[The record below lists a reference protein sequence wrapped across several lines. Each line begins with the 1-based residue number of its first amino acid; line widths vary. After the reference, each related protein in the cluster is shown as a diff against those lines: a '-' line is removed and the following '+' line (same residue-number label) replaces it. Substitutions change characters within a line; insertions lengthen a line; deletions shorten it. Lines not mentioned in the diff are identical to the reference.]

1 MVEISADII
10 GRTAY
15 RLLMHASLELP
26 PDVERALT
34 EAHRD
39 ETNPVGK
46 SFLASILENIRIAK
60 TNSVPICQD
69 TGVPIY
75 YLSIGSEVY
84 VKGSIREAIDEATR
98 KATMEVPLRQQVT
111 HPLTFSNSGDN
122 TGWGLPAIYYER
134 IEGADYI
141 DLLVVPRGGGA
152 ESKWQC
158 VALYHAAPR
167 EKAIIKTVL
176 DAVSMAGG
184 ECCPPSVIGVGL
196 GGFGREY
203 SELLARKA
211 LYRTPL
217 NSRNPDPTVARLEEE
232 LFQAVNR
239 MEIGPLG
246 VGGRT
251 SCLGL
256 HIELAGGHSASC
268 SVAVALSCWAARYSK
283 ARISGRGKVH
293 YTTHPAL
300 NKSRKEGSR

>member
-15 RLLMHASLELP
+15 RLLMHASMELP

-39 ETNPVGK
+39 EENPNAK

-60 TNSVPICQD
+60 TASVPICQD

-75 YLSIGSEVY
+75 YLGIGSEVY
-84 VKGSIREAIDEATR
+84 VKGSIRQAIDEATR
-98 KATMEVPLRQQVT
+98 KATMDMPLRQQVT

-122 TGWGLPAIYYER
+122 TGWGLPAVYYER

-141 DLLVVPRGGGA
+141 DLLAVPRGGGA

-176 DAVSMAGG
+176 DTVSMAGG

-211 LYRTPL
+211 LYRAPL
-217 NSRNPDPTVARLEEE
+217 NSRNPDPAVARLEEE
-232 LFQAVNR
+232 LFQAINR
-239 MEIGPLG
+239 MGIGPLG

-251 SCLGL
+251 SCIGL
-256 HIELAGGHSASC
+256 HIELAGSHSASC

-283 ARISGRGKVH
+283 ARISGGGKVH
-293 YTTHPAL
+293 YTTHSAL
-300 NKSRKEGSR
+300 NEPRKEGSR